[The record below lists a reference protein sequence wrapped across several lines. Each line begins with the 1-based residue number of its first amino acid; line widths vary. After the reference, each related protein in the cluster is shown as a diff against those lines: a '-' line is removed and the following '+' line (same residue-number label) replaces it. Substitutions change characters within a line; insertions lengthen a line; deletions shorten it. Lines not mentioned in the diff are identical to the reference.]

1 MFFEKEL
8 LSFQLLDV
16 FELKQ
21 ENVDMWNRGRN
32 FHALSFRFSAD
43 TCLITGDRRYPM
55 HGFELTYVPAQL
67 DYRRRSARDEL
78 IVVHFDITGSQTQ
91 EIESFVPQ
99 EPEKFASLFRQ
110 ILDCWNQKDRGYRY
124 RCSAILYEILAEC
137 CKQSPCP
144 AAAPPSSGIRN
155 SIDYIARNYRSS
167 TLSIKEI
174 AQCSFMS
181 EVYFRKCFKK
191 AYGISP
197 QKYIIQLRLQDAA
210 TLITSGYYPLK
221 EIAQLVGYRDYKYF
235 SVEFKRVF
243 GVSPSEYRFH
253 YDTSRS

>member
-16 FELKQ
+16 LELKQ

-43 TCLITGDRRYPM
+43 TCLITEGKHYPM
-55 HGFELTYVPAQL
+55 HGSELTYVPAKL
-67 DYRRRSARDEL
+67 DYRRKSARDEL
-78 IVVHFDITGSQTQ
+78 IVVHFDIASDQAQ

-99 EPEKFASLFRQ
+99 EPERFASLFRR
-110 ILDCWNQKDRGYRY
+110 ILACWNQKDRGYRY

-137 CKQSPCP
+137 CRQSPCP
-144 AAAPPSSGIRN
+144 ATDPSSSKIRN

-174 AQCSFMS
+174 ARCSFMS
-181 EVYFRKCFKK
+181 EVYFRKRFKE

-197 QKYIIQLRLQDAA
+197 QKYIIQLRLQYAA
-210 TLITSGYYPLK
+210 TLIASGYYSLK

-253 YDTSRS
+253 YDTPAP